1 MKKLG
6 ARLIS
11 AALAACMMASVLP
24 VSAFATG
31 GGTES
36 ESSVS
41 GQADDAAETAMVIP
55 KNGMTI
61 AKGGIYELKEET
73 YTDAITVTS
82 SEPVTIKITGD
93 VSCTG
98 RATPFI
104 NASGSG
110 DLTIL
115 NDGHTVDCAGTLHHF
130 MDVHTGNVTVQGGT
144 YKTKLRNL
152 IMVYGGHVT
161 LNDFDGETYGE
172 SDTGYA
178 VTCTGGIVDINGGVY
193 KHVGTGT
200 NKAVFWAYSGG
211 TINLNDVKA
220 TSDEYVIYSTSTVKI
235 DGGTYQ
241 SGEGYRCV
249 VNSSASF
256 TVEDGE
262 FTATGASCIDNNWGQ
277 LRINGGN
284 FTSDSEI
291 TIRNRGGLRLNGGT
305 VEAPNGTAIDISGE
319 SGDTQLNGGTIRNSA
334 TGVRITDAGDSEITL
349 KAVTFEDNTDDISLG
364 KDQQIN
370 IKKSFAGTAK
380 IWVDDPAQGRQITTD
395 NEDSPY
401 QKNLNLISRN
411 EGYVIGYKKE
421 TDGEEFRYLAPAD
434 GCIVTAEDAVATADL
449 GAGEQTLDST
459 TVVPVGTPVT
469 VTAVQPGNGTFMGW
483 TVQRE
488 DGSVVTDLLNPSEDD
503 ETTAAFTMPD
513 YNVKVTAVYQTDSI
527 DPGEGGSGDGCGIVG
542 AVLAG
547 GVLAWGAYEAGTD
560 IYRVVSMQGAP
571 MPTDR
576 IELAKLLWEK
586 AGKPEPEAVV
596 VYSDMEDE
604 DVYQNKAASWAV
616 EQEILNVDHVEGK
629 QLFRPYARVS
639 KLRVCTTW
647 EQAKR
652 KGLIQ

>member
-61 AKGGIYELKEET
+61 TQGGVYELKEET
-73 YTDAITVTS
+73 YTGAITVTS
-82 SEPVTIKITGD
+82 SEPVTINITGN
-93 VSCTG
+93 VMWGGGSIYMIQAKGTG
-98 RATPFI
+98 K
-104 NASGSG
+104 
-110 DLTIL
+110 LTI
-115 NDGHTVDCAGTLHHF
+115 NGENAVVDCATTPKHF
-130 MDVHTGNVTVQGGT
+130 MDVYAPADVTVNGGT
-144 YKTKLRNL
+144 YKTTSWAYL
-152 IMVYGGHVT
+152 IMVMGGQLTLENVSLSAGEGFALTNSGTTTIRNSSLNHDDNGKKSNGLVNNSRVMVLENVT
-161 LNDFDGETYGE
+161 
-172 SDTGYA
+172 
-178 VTCTGGIVDINGGVY
+178 
-193 KHVGTGT
+193 
-200 NKAVFWAYSGG
+200 
-211 TINLNDVKA
+211 A
-220 TSDEYVIYSTSTVKI
+220 TSTAAGIGNGSGASLTIEGGNYSA
-235 DGGTYQ
+235 G
-241 SGEGYRCV
+241 SGYSCIS
-249 VNSSASF
+249 NSSSML
-256 TVEDGE
+256 TIEDGT

-277 LRINGGN
+277 LKINGGN

-349 KAVTFEDNTDDISLG
+349 KAVTFENNTDDISLG

-370 IKKSFAGTAK
+370 IKKSFTGTAK
-380 IWVDDPAQGRQITTD
+380 IRVEDPAKGRQITTD

-401 QKNLNLISRN
+401 QKNLNLISQN

-459 TVVPVGTPVT
+459 TVVPVDTPVT

-527 DPGEGGSGDGCGIVG
+527 DPGEGGSCDGCGIVG

-616 EQEILNVDHVEGK
+616 EQEILNVDHVKGK

>member
-1 MKKLG
+1 
-6 ARLIS
+6 
-11 AALAACMMASVLP
+11 
-24 VSAFATG
+24 
-31 GGTES
+31 
-36 ESSVS
+36 
-41 GQADDAAETAMVIP
+41 
-55 KNGMTI
+55 MTI
-61 AKGGIYELKEET
+61 TKGGIYEVKGDT
-73 YTDAITVTS
+73 YTGSIKVTS
-82 SEPVTIKITGD
+82 SEPVTINI
-93 VSCTG
+93 
-98 RATPFI
+98 
-104 NASGSG
+104 
-110 DLTIL
+110 
-115 NDGHTVDCAGTLHHF
+115 
-130 MDVHTGNVTVQGGT
+130 TGNVTGTGDPFVSAQGSGKLEINNDGFT
-144 YKTKLRNL
+144 VDCGKRHFLYTYTPADVTVDGGIYKTGGGIFL
-152 IMVYGGHVT
+152 IMAFSGQLTLKNVDAWAEEASALTSAANVHVMDSQFHHTGVSGNKYAAVNNSATMT
-161 LNDFDGETYGE
+161 LN
-172 SDTGYA
+172 
-178 VTCTGGIVDINGGVY
+178 N
-193 KHVGTGT
+193 
-200 NKAVFWAYSGG
+200 
-211 TINLNDVKA
+211 
-220 TSDEYVIYSTSTVKI
+220 VKI
-235 DGGTYQ
+235 ASTEGAITNGNSATMTVDGGNYT
-241 SGEGYRCV
+241 SGQNYNCIKNDAGL
-249 VNSSASF
+249 F
-256 TVEDGE
+256 IIKDGT

-349 KAVTFEDNTDDISLG
+349 KAVTFENNTDDISLG

-370 IKKSFAGTAK
+370 IKKSFTGTAK
-380 IWVDDPAQGRQITTD
+380 IRVDDPAQGRQITTD

-401 QKNLNLISRN
+401 QKNLNLISQN
-411 EGYVIGYKKE
+411 EGYVIGCKKA
-421 TDGEEFRYLAPAD
+421 TDGAEFRYLAPAD
-434 GCIVTAEDAVATADL
+434 GCIVTAQDAVATADL

-459 TVVPVGTPVT
+459 TVVPVDTPVT

-488 DGSVVTDLLNPSEDD
+488 DGSVVTGLLNPSKDD
-503 ETTAAFTMPD
+503 ETTAAFTMPG
-513 YNVKVTAVYQTDSI
+513 YNVKVTAVYQTDII

-547 GVLAWGAYEAGTD
+547 GVLAWGAYEAGTG
-560 IYRVVSMQGAP
+560 IYRAVSMQGAP

-639 KLRVCTTW
+639 RLRVCTTW
-647 EQAKR
+647 EQAKQ

>member
-6 ARLIS
+6 TRLIS

-41 GQADDAAETAMVIP
+41 GQAETVTVIP
-55 KNGMTI
+55 TAGMTI
-61 AKGGIYELKEET
+61 TKGGIYEVKGDT
-73 YTDAITVTS
+73 YTGSIKVTS
-82 SEPVTIKITGD
+82 SEPVTINI
-93 VSCTG
+93 
-98 RATPFI
+98 
-104 NASGSG
+104 
-110 DLTIL
+110 
-115 NDGHTVDCAGTLHHF
+115 
-130 MDVHTGNVTVQGGT
+130 TGNVTVTGGDPFVSAQGSGKLEINNDGFT
-144 YKTKLRNL
+144 VDCGKRHFLYTYTPADVTVDGGIYKTGGGIFL
-152 IMVYGGHVT
+152 IMAFSGQLTLKNVDAWAEEASALTSAANVHVMDSQFHHTGVSGNKYAAVNNSATMT
-161 LNDFDGETYGE
+161 LN
-172 SDTGYA
+172 
-178 VTCTGGIVDINGGVY
+178 N
-193 KHVGTGT
+193 
-200 NKAVFWAYSGG
+200 
-211 TINLNDVKA
+211 
-220 TSDEYVIYSTSTVKI
+220 VKI
-235 DGGTYQ
+235 ASTEGAITNGNSATMTVDGGNYT
-241 SGEGYRCV
+241 SGQNYNCIKNDAGL
-249 VNSSASF
+249 F
-256 TVEDGE
+256 IIKDGT
-262 FTATGASCIDNNWGQ
+262 FIATGASCIDNNWGQ

-349 KAVTFEDNTDDISLG
+349 KAVTFENNTDDINLG

-380 IWVDDPAQGRQITTD
+380 IRVEDPAKGRQITTD

-401 QKNLNLISRN
+401 QKNLNLISQN
-411 EGYVIGYKKE
+411 EGYVIGYKKA
-421 TDGEEFRYLAPAD
+421 TDGAEFRYLAPAD
-434 GCIVTAEDAVATADL
+434 GCIVTAQDAVATADL

-459 TVVPVGTPVT
+459 TVVPVDTPVT

-488 DGSVVTDLLNPSEDD
+488 DGSVVTGLLNPSKDD

-513 YNVKVTAVYQTDSI
+513 YNVKVTAVYQTDVI
-527 DPGEGGSGDGCGIVG
+527 DPGEGGSGDGCGCGIVG

-547 GVLAWGAYEAGTD
+547 GALAWGAYEAGTG
-560 IYRVVSMQGAP
+560 IYRAVSMQGAP

-647 EQAKR
+647 EQAKQ
-652 KGLIQ
+652 KGLIE

>member
-1 MKKLG
+1 MTITK
-6 ARLIS
+6 
-11 AALAACMMASVLP
+11 
-24 VSAFATG
+24 
-31 GGTES
+31 GGTYEI
-36 ESSVS
+36 
-41 GQADDAAETAMVIP
+41 Q
-55 KNGMTI
+55 
-61 AKGGIYELKEET
+61 GGDYTGRVTVNI
-73 YTDAITVTS
+73 TDA
-82 SEPVTIKITGD
+82 EELQKPVTIKIIGD
-93 VSCTG
+93 VAYK
-98 RATPFI
+98 RVNDIFI
-104 NASGSG
+104 LIQKAGTV
-110 DLTIL
+110 TIE
-115 NDGHTVDCAGTLHHF
+115 NDGHTVDCTAALHHF
-130 MDVHTGNVTVQGGT
+130 MDVYAGDVTVQGGT

-161 LNDFDGETYGE
+161 LNDFNGETYGE
-172 SDTGYA
+172 SETGYA
-178 VTCTGGIVDINGGVY
+178 VTCAGATVDINRGVY
-193 KHVGTGT
+193 KHVGTGA
-200 NKAVFWAYSGG
+200 NKAVFWAFSGG
-211 TINLNDVKA
+211 TINLNDVEA
-220 TSDEYVIYSTSTVKI
+220 TSDEYVIYNTSTVKI

-256 TVEDGE
+256 TVKDGE

-291 TIRNRGGLRLNGGT
+291 TIKNRGGLRLNGGT

-349 KAVTFEDNTDDISLG
+349 KAVTFENNTDDISLG

-411 EGYVIGYKKE
+411 EGYVIGYKKV

-434 GCIVTAEDAVATADL
+434 GCIVTAEDAVATANL

-513 YNVKVTAVYQTDSI
+513 YNVKVTAVYQTDII

-629 QLFRPYARVS
+629 QLFRPYVRVS

-647 EQAKR
+647 EQAKQ

>member
-1 MKKLG
+1 
-6 ARLIS
+6 
-11 AALAACMMASVLP
+11 
-24 VSAFATG
+24 
-31 GGTES
+31 
-36 ESSVS
+36 
-41 GQADDAAETAMVIP
+41 
-55 KNGMTI
+55 MTI
-61 AKGGIYELKEET
+61 TKGGIYEVKGDT
-73 YTDAITVTS
+73 YTGSIKVTS
-82 SEPVTIKITGD
+82 SEPVTINI
-93 VSCTG
+93 
-98 RATPFI
+98 
-104 NASGSG
+104 
-110 DLTIL
+110 
-115 NDGHTVDCAGTLHHF
+115 
-130 MDVHTGNVTVQGGT
+130 TGNVTVTGGDPFVSAQGSGKLEINNDGFT
-144 YKTKLRNL
+144 VDCGKRHFLYTYTPADVTVDGGIYKTGGGIFL
-152 IMVYGGHVT
+152 IMAFSGQLTLKNVDAWAEEASALTSAANVHVMDSLFHHTGVSGNQYAAVNNSATMT
-161 LNDFDGETYGE
+161 LN
-172 SDTGYA
+172 
-178 VTCTGGIVDINGGVY
+178 N
-193 KHVGTGT
+193 
-200 NKAVFWAYSGG
+200 
-211 TINLNDVKA
+211 
-220 TSDEYVIYSTSTVKI
+220 VKI
-235 DGGTYQ
+235 ASTEGAITNGNSATMTVDGGNYT
-241 SGEGYRCV
+241 SGQNYNCIKNDAGL
-249 VNSSASF
+249 F
-256 TVEDGE
+256 IIKDGT
-262 FTATGASCIDNNWGQ
+262 FIATGASCIDNNWGQ

-305 VEAPNGTAIDISGE
+305 VEASNGTAIDISGE

-349 KAVTFEDNTDDISLG
+349 KAVTFENNTDDISLG

-401 QKNLNLISRN
+401 QKNLNLISQN
-411 EGYVIGYKKE
+411 EGYVIGCKKV
-421 TDGEEFRYLAPAD
+421 TDGAEFRYLAPAD
-434 GCIVTAEDAVATADL
+434 GCIVTAEDAVATANL

-459 TVVPVGTPVT
+459 TVVPVDTPVT
-469 VTAVQPGNGTFMGW
+469 VTAVQPGNGTFIGW

-488 DGSVVTDLLNPSEDD
+488 DGSVVTGLLNPSKDD
-503 ETTAAFTMPD
+503 ETTAAFTMPG
-513 YNVKVTAVYQTDSI
+513 YNVKVTAVYQTDII
-527 DPGEGGSGDGCGIVG
+527 DPGEGGSGDGCGCGIVG

-547 GVLAWGAYEAGTD
+547 GVLAWGAYEAGTG
-560 IYRVVSMQGAP
+560 IYRAVSMQGAP

-647 EQAKR
+647 EQAKQ

>member
-1 MKKLG
+1 MQ
-6 ARLIS
+6 R
-11 AALAACMMASVLP
+11 
-24 VSAFATG
+24 G

-41 GQADDAAETAMVIP
+41 GQAETVTVIP
-55 KNGMTI
+55 TAGMTI
-61 AKGGIYELKEET
+61 TKGGIYEVKGDT
-73 YTDAITVTS
+73 YTGSIKVTS
-82 SEPVTIKITGD
+82 SEPVTINI
-93 VSCTG
+93 
-98 RATPFI
+98 
-104 NASGSG
+104 
-110 DLTIL
+110 
-115 NDGHTVDCAGTLHHF
+115 
-130 MDVHTGNVTVQGGT
+130 TGNVTVTGGDPFVSAQGSGKLEINNDGFT
-144 YKTKLRNL
+144 VDCGKRHFLYTYTPADVTVDGGIYKTGGGIFL
-152 IMVYGGHVT
+152 IMAFSGQLTLKNVDAWAEEASALTSAANVHVMDSLFHHTGVSGNQYAAVNNSATMT
-161 LNDFDGETYGE
+161 LN
-172 SDTGYA
+172 
-178 VTCTGGIVDINGGVY
+178 N
-193 KHVGTGT
+193 
-200 NKAVFWAYSGG
+200 
-211 TINLNDVKA
+211 
-220 TSDEYVIYSTSTVKI
+220 VKI
-235 DGGTYQ
+235 ASTEGAITNGNSATMTVDGGNYT
-241 SGEGYRCV
+241 SGQNYNCIKNDAGL
-249 VNSSASF
+249 F
-256 TVEDGE
+256 IIKDGT
-262 FTATGASCIDNNWGQ
+262 FIATGASCIDNNWGQ

-305 VEAPNGTAIDISGE
+305 VEASNGTAIDISGE

-349 KAVTFEDNTDDISLG
+349 KAVTFENNTDDISLG

-401 QKNLNLISRN
+401 QKNLNLISQN
-411 EGYVIGYKKE
+411 EGYVIGCKKV
-421 TDGEEFRYLAPAD
+421 TDGAEFRYLAPAD
-434 GCIVTAEDAVATADL
+434 GCIVTAEDAVATANL

-459 TVVPVGTPVT
+459 TVVPVDTPVT
-469 VTAVQPGNGTFMGW
+469 VTAVQPGNGTFIGW

-488 DGSVVTDLLNPSEDD
+488 DGSVVTGLLNPSKDD
-503 ETTAAFTMPD
+503 ETTAAFTMPG
-513 YNVKVTAVYQTDSI
+513 YNVKVTAVYQTDII
-527 DPGEGGSGDGCGIVG
+527 DPGEGGSGDGCGCGIVG

-547 GVLAWGAYEAGTD
+547 GVLAWGAYEAGTG
-560 IYRVVSMQGAP
+560 IYRAVSMQGAP

-647 EQAKR
+647 EQAKQ

>member
-1 MKKLG
+1 
-6 ARLIS
+6 
-11 AALAACMMASVLP
+11 
-24 VSAFATG
+24 
-31 GGTES
+31 
-36 ESSVS
+36 
-41 GQADDAAETAMVIP
+41 
-55 KNGMTI
+55 MTI
-61 AKGGIYELKEET
+61 TKGGIYEVKGDT
-73 YTDAITVTS
+73 YTGSIKVTS
-82 SEPVTIKITGD
+82 SEPVTINI
-93 VSCTG
+93 
-98 RATPFI
+98 
-104 NASGSG
+104 
-110 DLTIL
+110 
-115 NDGHTVDCAGTLHHF
+115 
-130 MDVHTGNVTVQGGT
+130 TGNVTGTGDPFVSAQGSGKLEINNDGFT
-144 YKTKLRNL
+144 VDCGKRHFLYTYTPADVTVDGGIYKTGGGIFL
-152 IMVYGGHVT
+152 IMAFSGQLTLKNVDAWAEEASALTSAANVHVMDSQFHHTGVSGNKYAAVNNSATMT
-161 LNDFDGETYGE
+161 LN
-172 SDTGYA
+172 
-178 VTCTGGIVDINGGVY
+178 N
-193 KHVGTGT
+193 
-200 NKAVFWAYSGG
+200 
-211 TINLNDVKA
+211 
-220 TSDEYVIYSTSTVKI
+220 VKI
-235 DGGTYQ
+235 ASTEGAITNGNSATMTVDGGNYT
-241 SGEGYRCV
+241 SGQNYNCIKNDAGL
-249 VNSSASF
+249 F
-256 TVEDGE
+256 IIKDGT

-349 KAVTFEDNTDDISLG
+349 KAVTFENNTDDISLG

-370 IKKSFAGTAK
+370 IKKSFTGTAK
-380 IWVDDPAQGRQITTD
+380 IRVEDPAQGRQITTD

-401 QKNLNLISRN
+401 QKNLNLISQN
-411 EGYVIGYKKE
+411 EGYVIGCKKA
-421 TDGEEFRYLAPAD
+421 TDGAEFRYLAPAD
-434 GCIVTAEDAVATADL
+434 GCIVTAKDAVATADL

-459 TVVPVGTPVT
+459 TVVPVDTPVT

-488 DGSVVTDLLNPSEDD
+488 DGSVVTDLLNPSKDD

-513 YNVKVTAVYQTDSI
+513 YNVKVTAVYQTDVI

-547 GVLAWGAYEAGTD
+547 GVLAWGAYEAGTG
-560 IYRVVSMQGAP
+560 IYRAVSMQGAP

-639 KLRVCTTW
+639 RLRVCTTW
-647 EQAKR
+647 EQAKQ

>member
-1 MKKLG
+1 MQ
-6 ARLIS
+6 R
-11 AALAACMMASVLP
+11 
-24 VSAFATG
+24 G

-41 GQADDAAETAMVIP
+41 GQAETVTVIP
-55 KNGMTI
+55 TTGMTI
-61 AKGGIYELKEET
+61 TKGGIYEVKGDT
-73 YTDAITVTS
+73 YTGSIKVTS
-82 SEPVTIKITGD
+82 SEPVTINI
-93 VSCTG
+93 
-98 RATPFI
+98 
-104 NASGSG
+104 
-110 DLTIL
+110 
-115 NDGHTVDCAGTLHHF
+115 
-130 MDVHTGNVTVQGGT
+130 TGNVTGTGDPFVSAQGSGKLEINNDGFT
-144 YKTKLRNL
+144 VDCGKRHFLYTYTPADVTVDGGIYKTGGGIFL
-152 IMVYGGHVT
+152 IMAFSGQLTLKNVDAWAEEASALTSAANVHVMDSQFHHTGVSGNKYAAVNNSATMT
-161 LNDFDGETYGE
+161 LN
-172 SDTGYA
+172 
-178 VTCTGGIVDINGGVY
+178 N
-193 KHVGTGT
+193 
-200 NKAVFWAYSGG
+200 
-211 TINLNDVKA
+211 
-220 TSDEYVIYSTSTVKI
+220 VKI
-235 DGGTYQ
+235 ASTEGAITNGNSATMTVDGGNYT
-241 SGEGYRCV
+241 SGQNYNCIKNDAGL
-249 VNSSASF
+249 F
-256 TVEDGE
+256 IIKDGT

-349 KAVTFEDNTDDISLG
+349 KAVTFENNTDDISLG

-370 IKKSFAGTAK
+370 IKKSFTGTAK
-380 IWVDDPAQGRQITTD
+380 IRVDDPAQGRQITTD

-401 QKNLNLISRN
+401 QKNLNLISQN
-411 EGYVIGYKKE
+411 EGYVIGCKKA
-421 TDGEEFRYLAPAD
+421 TDGAEFRYLAPAD
-434 GCIVTAEDAVATADL
+434 GCIVTAKDAVATADL

-459 TVVPVGTPVT
+459 TVVPVDTPVT

-488 DGSVVTDLLNPSEDD
+488 DGSVVTDLLNPSKDD

-513 YNVKVTAVYQTDSI
+513 YNVKVTAVYQTDVI

-547 GVLAWGAYEAGTD
+547 GVLAWGAYEAGTG
-560 IYRVVSMQGAP
+560 IYRAVSMQGAP

-639 KLRVCTTW
+639 RLRVCTTW
-647 EQAKR
+647 EQAKQ

>member
-1 MKKLG
+1 MQ
-6 ARLIS
+6 
-11 AALAACMMASVLP
+11 P
-24 VSAFATG
+24 G

-41 GQADDAAETAMVIP
+41 GQAETVTVIP
-55 KNGMTI
+55 TTGMTI
-61 AKGGIYELKEET
+61 TKGGTYEIQGGDYT
-73 YTDAITVTS
+73 GRVTVNITDA
-82 SEPVTIKITGD
+82 EELQKPVTIKIIGD
-93 VSCTG
+93 VAYK
-98 RATPFI
+98 RVNDIFI
-104 NASGSG
+104 LIQKAGTV
-110 DLTIL
+110 TIE
-115 NDGHTVDCAGTLHHF
+115 NDGHTVDCTAALHHF
-130 MDVHTGNVTVQGGT
+130 MDVYAGDVTVQGGT

-161 LNDFDGETYGE
+161 LNDFNGETYGE
-172 SDTGYA
+172 SETGYA
-178 VTCTGGIVDINGGVY
+178 VTCAGATVDINRGVY
-193 KHVGTGT
+193 KHVGTGA
-200 NKAVFWAYSGG
+200 NKAVFWAFSGG
-211 TINLNDVKA
+211 TINLNDVEA
-220 TSDEYVIYSTSTVKI
+220 TSDEYVIYNTSTVKI

-256 TVEDGE
+256 TVKDGE

-291 TIRNRGGLRLNGGT
+291 TIKNRGGLRLNGGT

-349 KAVTFEDNTDDISLG
+349 KAVTFENNTDDISLG

-411 EGYVIGYKKE
+411 EGYVIGYKKV

-434 GCIVTAEDAVATADL
+434 GCIVTAEDAVATANL

-513 YNVKVTAVYQTDSI
+513 YNVKVTAVYQTDII

-629 QLFRPYARVS
+629 QLFRPYVRVS

-647 EQAKR
+647 EQAKQ

>member
-6 ARLIS
+6 TRLIS

-36 ESSVS
+36 ESGVS
-41 GQADDAAETAMVIP
+41 EQAETVTVIP
-55 KNGMTI
+55 TTGMTI
-61 AKGGIYELKEET
+61 TKGGIYEVKGDT
-73 YTDAITVTS
+73 YTGSIKVTS
-82 SEPVTIKITGD
+82 SEPVTINI
-93 VSCTG
+93 
-98 RATPFI
+98 
-104 NASGSG
+104 
-110 DLTIL
+110 
-115 NDGHTVDCAGTLHHF
+115 
-130 MDVHTGNVTVQGGT
+130 TGNVTGTGDPFVLAQGSGKLEINNDGFT
-144 YKTKLRNL
+144 VDCGKRHFLYTYTPADVTVDGGIYKTGGGIFL
-152 IMVYGGHVT
+152 IMAFSGQLTLKNVDAWAEEASALTSAANVHVMDSQFHHTGVSGNKYAAVNNSATMT
-161 LNDFDGETYGE
+161 LN
-172 SDTGYA
+172 
-178 VTCTGGIVDINGGVY
+178 N
-193 KHVGTGT
+193 
-200 NKAVFWAYSGG
+200 
-211 TINLNDVKA
+211 
-220 TSDEYVIYSTSTVKI
+220 VKI
-235 DGGTYQ
+235 ASTEGAITNGNSATMTVDGGNYT
-241 SGEGYRCV
+241 SGQNYNCIKNDAGL
-249 VNSSASF
+249 F
-256 TVEDGE
+256 IIKDGT
-262 FTATGASCIDNNWGQ
+262 FIATGASCIDNNWGQ

-319 SGDTQLNGGTIRNSA
+319 SGDTQLNGGAIRNSA

-349 KAVTFEDNTDDISLG
+349 KAVTFENNTDDISLG

-380 IWVDDPAQGRQITTD
+380 IRVDDPAQGRQITTD

-401 QKNLNLISRN
+401 QKNLNLISQN
-411 EGYVIGYKKE
+411 EGYVIGYKKA
-421 TDGEEFRYLAPAD
+421 TDGAEFRYLAPAD
-434 GCIVTAEDAVATADL
+434 GCIVTAQDAVATANL

-459 TVVPVGTPVT
+459 TVVPVDTPVT

-488 DGSVVTDLLNPSEDD
+488 DGSVVTGLLNPSKDD

-513 YNVKVTAVYQTDSI
+513 YNVKVTAVYQTDVI
-527 DPGEGGSGDGCGIVG
+527 DPGEGGSGDGCGCGIVG

-547 GVLAWGAYEAGTD
+547 GALAWGAYEAGTC
-560 IYRVVSMQGAP
+560 IYRAVSMQGAP

-647 EQAKR
+647 EQAKQ

>member
-6 ARLIS
+6 TRLIS

-24 VSAFATG
+24 MSAFATG

-41 GQADDAAETAMVIP
+41 GQAETVTVIP
-55 KNGMTI
+55 TTGMTI
-61 AKGGIYELKEET
+61 TKGGIYEVKGDT
-73 YTDAITVTS
+73 YTGSIKVTS
-82 SEPVTIKITGD
+82 SEPVTINI
-93 VSCTG
+93 
-98 RATPFI
+98 
-104 NASGSG
+104 
-110 DLTIL
+110 
-115 NDGHTVDCAGTLHHF
+115 
-130 MDVHTGNVTVQGGT
+130 TGNVTVTGGDPFVSAQGSGKLEINNDGFT
-144 YKTKLRNL
+144 VDCGKRHFLYTYTPADVTVDGGIYKTGGGIFL
-152 IMVYGGHVT
+152 IMAFSGQLTLKNVDAWAEEASALTSAANVHVMDSQFHHTGVSGNKYAAVNNSATMT
-161 LNDFDGETYGE
+161 LN
-172 SDTGYA
+172 
-178 VTCTGGIVDINGGVY
+178 N
-193 KHVGTGT
+193 
-200 NKAVFWAYSGG
+200 
-211 TINLNDVKA
+211 
-220 TSDEYVIYSTSTVKI
+220 VKI
-235 DGGTYQ
+235 ASTEGAITNGNSATMTVDGGNYT
-241 SGEGYRCV
+241 SGQNYNCIKNDAGL
-249 VNSSASF
+249 F
-256 TVEDGE
+256 IIKDGT
-262 FTATGASCIDNNWGQ
+262 FIATGASCIDNNWGQ

-349 KAVTFEDNTDDISLG
+349 KAVTFENNTDDINLG

-370 IKKSFAGTAK
+370 IKKSFTGTAK
-380 IWVDDPAQGRQITTD
+380 IRVEDPAQGRQITTD

-401 QKNLNLISRN
+401 QKNLNLISQN
-411 EGYVIGYKKE
+411 EGYVIGYKKA
-421 TDGEEFRYLAPAD
+421 TDGAEFRYLAPAD
-434 GCIVTAEDAVATADL
+434 GCIVTAKDAVATADL
-449 GAGEQTLDST
+449 GAGEQILDST
-459 TVVPVGTPVT
+459 TVVPVDTPVT

-488 DGSVVTDLLNPSEDD
+488 DGSVVTGLLNPSKDD
-503 ETTAAFTMPD
+503 ETTAAFTMPN
-513 YNVKVTAVYQTDSI
+513 YNVKVTAVYQTDII

-547 GVLAWGAYEAGTD
+547 GVLAWGAYEAGTG
-560 IYRVVSMQGAP
+560 IYRAVSMQGAP

-639 KLRVCTTW
+639 RLRVCTTW
-647 EQAKR
+647 EQAKQ

>member
-1 MKKLG
+1 MQ
-6 ARLIS
+6 R
-11 AALAACMMASVLP
+11 
-24 VSAFATG
+24 G

-41 GQADDAAETAMVIP
+41 GQAETVTVIP
-55 KNGMTI
+55 TTGMTI
-61 AKGGIYELKEET
+61 TKGGIYEVKGDT
-73 YTDAITVTS
+73 YTGSIKVTS
-82 SEPVTIKITGD
+82 SEPVTINI
-93 VSCTG
+93 
-98 RATPFI
+98 
-104 NASGSG
+104 
-110 DLTIL
+110 
-115 NDGHTVDCAGTLHHF
+115 
-130 MDVHTGNVTVQGGT
+130 TGNVTGTGDPFVSAQGSGKLEINNDGFT
-144 YKTKLRNL
+144 VDCGKRHFLYTYTPADVTVDGGIYKTGGGIFL
-152 IMVYGGHVT
+152 IMAFSGQLTLKNVDAWAEEASALTSAANVHVMDSQFHHTGVSGNKYAAVNNSATMT
-161 LNDFDGETYGE
+161 LN
-172 SDTGYA
+172 
-178 VTCTGGIVDINGGVY
+178 N
-193 KHVGTGT
+193 
-200 NKAVFWAYSGG
+200 
-211 TINLNDVKA
+211 
-220 TSDEYVIYSTSTVKI
+220 VKI
-235 DGGTYQ
+235 ASTEGAITNGNSATMTVDGGNYT
-241 SGEGYRCV
+241 SGQNYNCIKNDAGL
-249 VNSSASF
+249 F
-256 TVEDGE
+256 IIKDGT

-349 KAVTFEDNTDDISLG
+349 KAVTFENNTDDISLG

-370 IKKSFAGTAK
+370 IKKSFTGTAK
-380 IWVDDPAQGRQITTD
+380 IRVEDPAQGRQITTD

-401 QKNLNLISRN
+401 QKNLNLISQN
-411 EGYVIGYKKE
+411 EGYVIGCKKA
-421 TDGEEFRYLAPAD
+421 TDGAEFRYLAPAD
-434 GCIVTAEDAVATADL
+434 GCIVTAKDAVATADL

-459 TVVPVGTPVT
+459 TVVPVDTPVT

-488 DGSVVTDLLNPSEDD
+488 DGSVVTDLLNPSKDD

-513 YNVKVTAVYQTDSI
+513 YNVKVTAVYQTDVI

-547 GVLAWGAYEAGTD
+547 GVLAWGAYEAGTG
-560 IYRVVSMQGAP
+560 IYRAVSMQGAP

-639 KLRVCTTW
+639 RLRVCTTW
-647 EQAKR
+647 EQAKQ

>member
-1 MKKLG
+1 MTITK
-6 ARLIS
+6 
-11 AALAACMMASVLP
+11 
-24 VSAFATG
+24 
-31 GGTES
+31 GGTYEIQ
-36 ESSVS
+36 
-41 GQADDAAETAMVIP
+41 GDDYTGRVTVNI
-55 KNGMTI
+55 
-61 AKGGIYELKEET
+61 
-73 YTDAITVTS
+73 TDAEELQKT
-82 SEPVTIKITGD
+82 VTIKIIGD
-93 VSCTG
+93 VAYK
-98 RATPFI
+98 RVNYIFI
-104 NASGSG
+104 LIQKAGTV
-110 DLTIL
+110 TIE
-115 NDGHTVDCAGTLHHF
+115 NDGHTVDCTAALHHF
-130 MDVHTGNVTVQGGT
+130 MDVYAGDVTVQGGT

-161 LNDFDGETYGE
+161 LNDFNGETYGE
-172 SDTGYA
+172 SETGYA
-178 VTCTGGIVDINGGVY
+178 VTCAGATVDINRGVY
-193 KHVGTGT
+193 KHVGTGA
-200 NKAVFWAYSGG
+200 NKAVFWAFSGG
-211 TINLNDVKA
+211 TINLNDVEA
-220 TSDEYVIYSTSTVKI
+220 TSDEYVIYNTSTVKI

-256 TVEDGE
+256 TVKDGE

-349 KAVTFEDNTDDISLG
+349 KAVTFENNTDDISLG

-401 QKNLNLISRN
+401 QKNLNLISQN
-411 EGYVIGYKKE
+411 EGYVIGCKKE
-421 TDGEEFRYLAPAD
+421 TDGAEFRYLAPAD
-434 GCIVTAEDAVATADL
+434 GCIVTAEDA
-449 GAGEQTLDST
+449 
-459 TVVPVGTPVT
+459 
-469 VTAVQPGNGTFMGW
+469 
-483 TVQRE
+483 
-488 DGSVVTDLLNPSEDD
+488 VVTDLLNPSEDD

-513 YNVKVTAVYQTDSI
+513 YNVKVTAVYQTDII

-647 EQAKR
+647 EQAKQ

>member
-1 MKKLG
+1 MQ
-6 ARLIS
+6 R
-11 AALAACMMASVLP
+11 
-24 VSAFATG
+24 G

-36 ESSVS
+36 ESGVS
-41 GQADDAAETAMVIP
+41 EQAETVTVIP
-55 KNGMTI
+55 KTGMTI
-61 AKGGIYELKEET
+61 TKGGTYEIQGDDYT
-73 YTDAITVTS
+73 GRVTVNITDA
-82 SEPVTIKITGD
+82 EELQKPVTIKIIGD
-93 VSCTG
+93 VTYK
-98 RATPFI
+98 RVNDIFI
-104 NASGSG
+104 LIQKAGTV
-110 DLTIL
+110 TIE
-115 NDGHTVDCAGTLHHF
+115 NDGHTVDCTAALHHF
-130 MDVHTGNVTVQGGT
+130 MDVYAGDVTVQGGT

-161 LNDFDGETYGE
+161 LNDFNGETYGE
-172 SDTGYA
+172 SETGYA
-178 VTCTGGIVDINGGVY
+178 VTCAGATVDINRGVY
-193 KHVGTGT
+193 KHVGTGA
-200 NKAVFWAYSGG
+200 NKAVFWAFSGG
-211 TINLNDVKA
+211 TINLNDVEA
-220 TSDEYVIYSTSTVKI
+220 TSDEYVIYNTSTVKI

-256 TVEDGE
+256 TVEDGT
-262 FTATGASCIDNNWGQ
+262 FIATGASCIDNNWGQ
-277 LRINGGN
+277 VRINGGS
-284 FTSDSEI
+284 FTTDSDI
-291 TIRNRGGLRLNGGT
+291 AIKNRGGLRLNGGT

-349 KAVTFEDNTDDISLG
+349 KAVTFENNTDDISLG

-370 IKKSFAGTAK
+370 IKKSFTGTAK
-380 IWVDDPAQGRQITTD
+380 IRVEDPAQGRQITTD

-411 EGYVIGYKKE
+411 EGYVIGYKKA
-421 TDGEEFRYLAPAD
+421 TDGAEFRYLAPAD

-449 GAGEQTLDST
+449 GAGEQTLDSA
-459 TVVPVGTPVT
+459 TVVPVGIPVT

-513 YNVKVTAVYQTDSI
+513 YNVKVTAVYQTDII

-547 GVLAWGAYEAGTD
+547 GALAWGAYEAGTG
-560 IYRVVSMQGAP
+560 IYRAVSMQGAP

-639 KLRVCTTW
+639 KLRVCAAW
-647 EQAKR
+647 EQAKQ

>member
-1 MKKLG
+1 MQ
-6 ARLIS
+6 R
-11 AALAACMMASVLP
+11 
-24 VSAFATG
+24 G

-41 GQADDAAETAMVIP
+41 GQAETVTVIP
-55 KNGMTI
+55 TAGMTI
-61 AKGGIYELKEET
+61 TKGGTYEIQGDDYT
-73 YTDAITVTS
+73 GRVTVNITDA
-82 SEPVTIKITGD
+82 EELQKPVTIKIIGD
-93 VSCTG
+93 VAYK
-98 RATPFI
+98 RVNDIFI
-104 NASGSG
+104 LIQKAGTV
-110 DLTIL
+110 TIE
-115 NDGHTVDCAGTLHHF
+115 NDGHTVDCTAALHHF
-130 MDVHTGNVTVQGGT
+130 MDVYAGDVTVQGGT

-152 IMVYGGHVT
+152 IMVYGGHLT
-161 LNDFDGETYGE
+161 LNDFNGETYGE
-172 SDTGYA
+172 SETGYA
-178 VTCTGGIVDINGGVY
+178 VTCAGATVDINRGVY
-193 KHVGTGT
+193 KHVGTGA
-200 NKAVFWAYSGG
+200 NKAVFWAFSGG

-220 TSDEYVIYSTSTVKI
+220 TSDEYVIYNTSTVKI

-256 TVEDGE
+256 TVKDGE

-349 KAVTFEDNTDDISLG
+349 KAVTFENNTDDISLG

-370 IKKSFAGTAK
+370 IKKSFTGTAK
-380 IWVDDPAQGRQITTD
+380 IRVEDPAQGRQITTD

-401 QKNLNLISRN
+401 QKNLNLISQN
-411 EGYVIGYKKE
+411 EGYVIGCKKE
-421 TDGEEFRYLAPAD
+421 TDGAEFRYLAPAD

-459 TVVPVGTPVT
+459 TVVPVDTPVT
-469 VTAVQPGNGTFMGW
+469 VTAVQPGNGTFIGW

-488 DGSVVTDLLNPSEDD
+488 DGSVVTGLLNPLKDD

-513 YNVKVTAVYQTDSI
+513 YNVKVTAVYQTDII

-547 GVLAWGAYEAGTD
+547 GVLAWGAYEAGTG
-560 IYRVVSMQGAP
+560 IYRAVSMQGAP

-629 QLFRPYARVS
+629 QLFLPYARVS

-647 EQAKR
+647 EQAKQ

>member
-36 ESSVS
+36 ESSVN
-41 GQADDAAETAMVIP
+41 GQAETVTVIP
-55 KNGMTI
+55 TTGMTI
-61 AKGGIYELKEET
+61 TKGGTYEIQGDDYT
-73 YTDAITVTS
+73 GRVTVNITDA
-82 SEPVTIKITGD
+82 EELQKPVTIKIIGD
-93 VSCTG
+93 VAYK
-98 RATPFI
+98 RVNDIFI
-104 NASGSG
+104 LIQKAGTV
-110 DLTIL
+110 TIE
-115 NDGHTVDCAGTLHHF
+115 NDGHTVDCTAALHHF
-130 MDVHTGNVTVQGGT
+130 MDVYAGDVTVQGGT

-161 LNDFDGETYGE
+161 LNDFNGETYGE
-172 SDTGYA
+172 SETGYA
-178 VTCTGGIVDINGGVY
+178 VTCAGATVDINRGVY
-193 KHVGTGT
+193 KHVGTGA
-200 NKAVFWAYSGG
+200 NKAVFWAFSGG

-220 TSDEYVIYSTSTVKI
+220 TSDEYVIYNTSTVKI

-256 TVEDGE
+256 TVKDGE

-291 TIRNRGGLRLNGGT
+291 TIKNRGGLRLNGGT

-370 IKKSFAGTAK
+370 IKKSFTGTAK
-380 IWVDDPAQGRQITTD
+380 IRVEDPAQGRQITTD

-434 GCIVTAEDAVATADL
+434 GCIVTAEDAVATANL

-459 TVVPVGTPVT
+459 TIVPVGTPVT

-547 GVLAWGAYEAGTD
+547 GVLAWGAYDAARRPDGSRWPSC
-560 IYRVVSMQGAP
+560 IRR
-571 MPTDR
+571 R
-576 IELAKLLWEK
+576 ICRPPW
-586 AGKPEPEAVV
+586 
-596 VYSDMEDE
+596 
-604 DVYQNKAASWAV
+604 SWHSRCPAR
-616 EQEILNVDHVEGK
+616 Q
-629 QLFRPYARVS
+629 RP
-639 KLRVCTTW
+639 CTGRSWT
-647 EQAKR
+647 
-652 KGLIQ
+652 

>member
-1 MKKLG
+1 M
-6 ARLIS
+6 
-11 AALAACMMASVLP
+11 
-24 VSAFATG
+24 
-31 GGTES
+31 
-36 ESSVS
+36 
-41 GQADDAAETAMVIP
+41 
-55 KNGMTI
+55 
-61 AKGGIYELKEET
+61 
-73 YTDAITVTS
+73 
-82 SEPVTIKITGD
+82 
-93 VSCTG
+93 
-98 RATPFI
+98 
-104 NASGSG
+104 
-110 DLTIL
+110 
-115 NDGHTVDCAGTLHHF
+115 
-130 MDVHTGNVTVQGGT
+130 
-144 YKTKLRNL
+144 
-152 IMVYGGHVT
+152 
-161 LNDFDGETYGE
+161 
-172 SDTGYA
+172 
-178 VTCTGGIVDINGGVY
+178 
-193 KHVGTGT
+193 
-200 NKAVFWAYSGG
+200 
-211 TINLNDVKA
+211 
-220 TSDEYVIYSTSTVKI
+220 
-235 DGGTYQ
+235 
-241 SGEGYRCV
+241 
-249 VNSSASF
+249 NSSASF

-349 KAVTFEDNTDDISLG
+349 KAVTFENNTDDISLG

-370 IKKSFAGTAK
+370 IKKSFTGTAK
-380 IWVDDPAQGRQITTD
+380 IRVEDPAKGRQITTD

-411 EGYVIGYKKE
+411 EGYVIGYKKA
-421 TDGEEFRYLAPAD
+421 TDGAEFRYLAPAD

-488 DGSVVTDLLNPSEDD
+488 DGTVVTDLLIPSEDD

-513 YNVKVTAVYQTDSI
+513 YNVKVTAVYQTDII

-547 GVLAWGAYEAGTD
+547 GALAWGAYEAGTG
-560 IYRVVSMQGAP
+560 IYRAVSMQGAP

-647 EQAKR
+647 EQAKQ